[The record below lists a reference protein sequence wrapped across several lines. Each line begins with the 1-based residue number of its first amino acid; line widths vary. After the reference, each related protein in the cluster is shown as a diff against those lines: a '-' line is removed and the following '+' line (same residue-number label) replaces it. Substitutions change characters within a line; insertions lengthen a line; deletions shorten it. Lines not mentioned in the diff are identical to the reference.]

1 MLRLVLGF
9 SITLLVVFGLYSF
22 LGKKAISPTLQAK
35 IPYKEAQNSGL
46 EYLNELRV
54 STGLKAFSYSQ
65 TLEKAARNHTLY
77 IKNLDTISHNES
89 QNNAFFTGID
99 PSSRAL
105 SAGHK
110 TSFVREN
117 ISAKH
122 LSLED
127 SIDGLMSAIYHRFG
141 FLSYELDEVGYY
153 HESAYYVFE
162 MSNSKISKL
171 CAKGDSIGRWYI
183 TEICDIKRKA
193 ISKENFDL
201 ATKPKNPLFIAFP
214 NAKAKSVAT
223 FGSEDPD
230 PLPNCKITAPPV
242 SIEFNP
248 NYSSRL
254 IDFKLFD
261 ENGEEIKENI
271 LLNKGNDRNGRFSSK
286 QFALFSIKPFDFG
299 KNYKAF
305 VSYEQD
311 GQNKQTEWSFGVKE
325 PSFDYF
331 VIQKDDVI
339 ELESGKSY
347 ELFFAPKNCNDIL
360 EEYSY
365 NAPFGS
371 KLKVVDSGTN
381 ILRLSANG
389 FNGDVISL
397 NTKLHNVK
405 IIIKNS
411 EEKFDY
417 KLIFVM
423 FLATMAYFFIAR
435 KVIK

>member
-1 MLRLVLGF
+1 M
-9 SITLLVVFGLYSF
+9 
-22 LGKKAISPTLQAK
+22 GKKAISPTLQAK

-54 STGLKAFSYSQ
+54 STGLKPFGYSQ
-65 TLEKAARNHTLY
+65 TLEKAAKNHTLY
-77 IKNLDTISHNES
+77 IKNQGSISHNES
-89 QNNAFFTGID
+89 QNNAFFTGFD
-99 PSSRAL
+99 PSVRAL
-105 SAGHK
+105 NAGHK

-122 LSLED
+122 LSLDD

-153 HESAYYVFE
+153 HENAYYVFE
-162 MSNSKISKL
+162 MSNSRISKL
-171 CAKGDSIGRWYI
+171 CEKGDSIGRWYI

-193 ISKENFDL
+193 ISKENFEE
-201 ATKPKNPLFIAFP
+201 ATKPKNPLFLAFP
-214 NAKAKSVAT
+214 NARAKSVAT

-254 IDFKLFD
+254 IDFRLFD
-261 ENGEEIKENI
+261 ESGGEIKERI
-271 LLNKGNDRNGRFSSK
+271 LLSKNNDPNGRFNAK
-286 QFALFSIKPFDFG
+286 QFAFFSIKPFDFG
-299 KNYKAF
+299 KNYKAL

-311 GQNKQTEWSFGVKE
+311 GQKKQTEWSFGVKE

-331 VIQKDDVI
+331 VIKKDEII
-339 ELESGKSY
+339 ELENGKSY

-365 NAPFGS
+365 SASLGA
-371 KLKVVDSGTN
+371 KLEVADVGTN
-381 ILRLSANG
+381 ILRLSASG
-389 FNGDVISL
+389 FNGDVVAL

-411 EEKFDY
+411 EKKFDY

-423 FLATMAYFFIAR
+423 FLAILAYFFITR
-435 KVIK
+435 KAVK